1 MSGPADE
8 STAGAATPGAAR
20 PAAALRW
27 GSPLG
32 PPPAPAPPPVP
43 APAPPGPEPL
53 LAVRDL
59 AVDFG
64 DGAARVRAVRGV
76 SWSLAA
82 GETLALVGE
91 SGSGKSV
98 TALSVLQLLPYPR
111 ASHPSGSIRFRGEEL
126 LGADERRL
134 RAVRGGG
141 IGMIFQ
147 EPMTSLNPLHHVG
160 KQLGEVLTIHQGLRG
175 AQARARSLEL
185 LEQVRL
191 PDPQRRLRQY
201 PHELSGGQ
209 RQRVMI
215 AMALANTPAL
225 LIADEPTTALD
236 VTVQAQILDLLKE
249 LQRAL
254 GMALL
259 LISHDLNVVRRM
271 ADRICVMRN
280 GEIVEA
286 AGTETLFRAPTHP
299 YTRALI
305 DAEPQGRPAPAPAD
319 AAPLLEVHDL
329 RVHFPIR
336 SGLLGRV
343 HTWVRAVDGVS
354 LRVAPGRT
362 LGIVGESGS
371 GKSTLIAAIL
381 RLQTLAAG
389 RIVFRGE
396 DITAWRGARLRR
408 LRSAMQIVFQDPFS
422 SLSPRLSVEQ
432 IVAEG
437 LDVHA
442 PTLSGE
448 VRETRIA
455 AALADVG
462 LDAALA
468 GRYPHELSGGQRQRV
483 ALARA
488 LVLRPALIVLDEPT
502 SALDR
507 SVQAQLVALL
517 RDLQARHRLAYLFV
531 SHDLKVVRVLAHDV
545 LVLKDGVVV
554 EQGSADAVFERP
566 THPYTRGLLAAAG

>member
-1 MSGPADE
+1 MSG
-8 STAGAATPGAAR
+8 SGQTT
-20 PAAALRW
+20 
-27 GSPLG
+27 
-32 PPPAPAPPPVP
+32 PPPARV
-43 APAPPGPEPL
+43 GEPL
-53 LAVRDL
+53 LEVRDL

-64 DGAARVRAVRGV
+64 AGAARVRAVRGV

-91 SGSGKSV
+91 SGSGKSM
-98 TALSVLQLLPYPR
+98 TALSVLQLLPYPH
-111 ASHPSGSIRFRGEEL
+111 ASHPAGSIRFRGEEL
-126 LGADERRL
+126 LGADPRLLRR
-134 RAVRGGG
+134 VRGGG

-147 EPMTSLNPLHHVG
+147 EPMTSLNPLHNVG
-160 KQLGEVLTIHQGLRG
+160 KQLDEVLRIHQGLRG
-175 AQARARSLEL
+175 PQARARSLEL

-191 PDPQRRLRQY
+191 PDPVRRLRQY

-236 VTVQAQILDLLKE
+236 VTVQAQILDLLKD

-259 LISHDLNVVRRM
+259 LISHDFNVVRRM
-271 ADRICVMRN
+271 ADRICVMRD

-286 AGTETLFRAPTHP
+286 ASAEQLFRAPAHP
-299 YTRALI
+299 YTRALL
-305 DAEPQGRPAPAPAD
+305 DAEPSGRPAPAPAD
-319 AAPLLEVHDL
+319 AEPLLEVRGLH
-329 RVHFPIR
+329 VHFPIR
-336 SGLLGRV
+336 DGLLRRV
-343 HTWVRAVDGVS
+343 RDRVRAVDGVS

-371 GKSTLIAAIL
+371 GKSTLVAAIL
-381 RLQTLAAG
+381 RLQQHAAG
-389 RIVFRGE
+389 RILFMGE
-396 DITAWRGARLRR
+396 DIAGWRGSRLRR

-422 SLSPRLSVEQ
+422 SLSPRLSVGQ
-432 IVAEG
+432 IIAEG

-442 PTLSGE
+442 PTLPRGE
-448 VRETRIA
+448 REARIA

-462 LDAALA
+462 LDAALTE
-468 GRYPHELSGGQRQRV
+468 RYPHELSGGQRQRV

-531 SHDLKVVRVLAHDV
+531 SHDLKVVRALAHDV
-545 LVLKDGVVV
+545 LVLKDGVAV

-566 THPYTRGLLAAAG
+566 THPYTRSLLAAAG